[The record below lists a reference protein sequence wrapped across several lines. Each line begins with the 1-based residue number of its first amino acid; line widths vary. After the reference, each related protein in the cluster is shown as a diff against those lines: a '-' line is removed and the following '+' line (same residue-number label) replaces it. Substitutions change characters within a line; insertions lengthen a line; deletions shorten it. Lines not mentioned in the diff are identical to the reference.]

1 MSERGRGGLYSLSVG
16 HVTMLEKMID
26 VDGSFGEGGGQILRT
41 AVSLASVLGKDVRIN
56 NIRAGRSEPGLKAQ
70 HLTGVRAAAEICDAE
85 VEGAEVGSTKLVFQP
100 SKLKSGGFRF
110 DVGTAGS
117 ITLVLQTIMPLMIC
131 AGGRVVVEVTGG
143 TDVRWSPPVDYVSN
157 VTLKVLR
164 KMGYDGRLEVARRG
178 HYPRGGGLVRF
189 SVEPVEGL
197 KPIAGLDLGVVVEV
211 RGVSHSVGLPV
222 HVAERQSAAAAR
234 VLRAGGLPKPEI
246 IIEYQETGPGLG
258 PGSGLVLFAETER
271 GAVLGADSLGERGK
285 PAEEVGSD
293 AANRLVEEVESGA
306 FLDRH
311 MGDMV
316 IPFMALANGT
326 SEVSLSRVTQ
336 HTLTNVKVAELL
348 AGVKFEIDGE
358 LGGKGVLRATG
369 LGLRNVPSVSPTGST
384 SHP

>member
-1 MSERGRGGLYSLSVG
+1 
-16 HVTMLEKMID
+16 MLERMIE

-41 AVSLASVLGKDVRIN
+41 AVSLAGVLGKSVRIS

-85 VEGAEVGSTKLVFQP
+85 LEGAEAGSTKLVFQP
-100 SKLKSGGFRF
+100 SRLKNGGFRF

-117 ITLVLQTIMPLMIC
+117 ITLVLQTLMPLMAC
-131 AGGRVVVEVTGG
+131 AEGKVVVEVTGG
-143 TDVRWSPPVDYVSN
+143 TDVRWSPPVDYLSN

-178 HYPRGGGLVRF
+178 YYPRGGGLVRF
-189 SVEPVEGL
+189 SVEPAESL
-197 KPIAGLDLGVVVEV
+197 RPIAGLDAGGVVEV
-211 RGVSHSVGLPV
+211 HGVSHSVGLPI

-234 VLRAGGLPKPEI
+234 ALRAGGLPKPEI
-246 IIEYQETGPGLG
+246 IIEYQEAGLGLG

-306 FLDRH
+306 LLDRH

-316 IPFMALANGT
+316 VPFMALAGGT

-348 AGVKFEIDGE
+348 AGVKFEVDGE
-358 LGGKGVLRATG
+358 LGGKARLRATG
-369 LGLRNVPSVSPTGST
+369 LGP
-384 SHP
+384 

>member
-1 MSERGRGGLYSLSVG
+1 MSERRTGRAVFFKHWAYARF
-16 HVTMLEKMID
+16 EKMID

-41 AVSLASVLGKDVRIN
+41 AVSLAGVLGKNVRIS
-56 NIRAGRSEPGLKAQ
+56 NIRAGRSNPGLKAQ

-85 VEGAEVGSTKLVFQP
+85 VEGAEEGSTKLVFQP
-100 SKLKSGGFRF
+100 SRLKNGGFRF

-117 ITLVLQTIMPLMIC
+117 VTLVLQTLMPLM
-131 AGGRVVVEVTGG
+131 AFAKERVVADITGG
-143 TDVRWSPPVDYVSN
+143 TDVRWSPPVDYFSN
-157 VTLKVLR
+157 VTLKVLE
-164 KMGYDGRLEVARRG
+164 KMGHDGRLEVVRRG
-178 HYPRGGGLVRF
+178 HYPRGGGVVRF
-189 SVEPVEGL
+189 SVEPVESL
-197 KPIAGLDLGVVVEV
+197 EPIAGLNSGSVVRVH
-211 RGVSHSVGLPV
+211 GVSHSVGLPE

-234 VLRAGGLPKPEI
+234 ALRAGGLPKPEI
-246 IIEYQETGPGLG
+246 IIEYQEAGPGLG

-271 GAVLGADSLGERGK
+271 GSVLGADSLGERGK

-316 IPFMALANGT
+316 VPFMALAGGT

-358 LGGKGVLRATG
+358 LGGKGRLRATG
-369 LGLRNVPSVSPTGST
+369 LGVRNVPSVSATRST
-384 SHP
+384 SHL